1 MAYFNHAFCKVLWG
15 GNAGD
20 AGFVETGAYTD
31 LTPASLGTGSFA
43 FFDQD
48 TTNAATPWPIVGVG
62 DTQVTTGQPL
72 TLASTALLQNDRIGP
87 FHGGY
92 NEASKSKKIN
102 PRYVSRFYR
111 VDSAAAQ
118 TNIIGV
124 GSTPNL
130 DLAGADA
137 NCCPEFFCNEN
148 YHLRVDLKGS
158 PVLRMLNHNAYEVA
172 ASYTGCCDGPT
183 PELVD
188 PFDVMS
194 EWATYIH
201 NDPIFS
207 GANHGPVFTPL
218 FDQRLV
224 NVGVTVTCDDGVSWD
239 IYLPDNAQAGTAGL
253 YFEADGTTPTAAANA
268 FADSITS
275 AIGGGAATVGL
286 LTAGTGYT
294 GALGVATTGGSG
306 TGLTVNT
313 TDDGAGGIA
322 TVVVGDAGSG
332 YQPGDVITITGGGAD
347 ATFRIDTVELFPAI
361 APISTYVSTFTPASP
376 NCCAGLV
383 MQSAFTSTTFDTCTF
398 QPTDFFDLEPLLIQA
413 SMLDETGDPC
423 VFEQLCISDGI
434 TPSGSTSQTVYP
446 AIQAGLQAMGTG
458 EQVLRDLILAERYNQ
473 NPMATDLRIR
483 EITQGTDIT
492 GVVNRQ
498 GLYTCYY
505 VLHTVPRFNNPSGTF
520 DNDQYLIK
528 IPVEGGAIAAF
539 ETFMETWLTAAGNPL
554 GADITANGV
563 ETY

>member
-15 GNAGD
+15 GNTGD
-20 AGFVETGAYTD
+20 AGFVQTGAYTD
-31 LTPASLGTGSFA
+31 LAPAALGTGSFA

-48 TTNAATPWPIVGVG
+48 TTNAATPWPIVGVA

-130 DLAGADA
+130 DLDGADA
-137 NCCPEFFCNEN
+137 GCCPQFFCNEN

-207 GANHGPVFTPL
+207 GANHGPVFNAL

-224 NVGVTVTCDDGVSWD
+224 NVGVTVSCDTGGGYADWAL
-239 IYLPDNAQAGTAGL
+239 YLPDNAQANVAGL
-253 YFEADGTTPTAAANA
+253 YFEADGTT
-268 FADSITS
+268 
-275 AIGGGAATVGL
+275 
-286 LTAGTGYT
+286 LTQAGTDFATAVETAT
-294 GALGVATTGGSG
+294 GVTF
-306 TGLTVNT
+306 
-313 TDDGAGGIA
+313 
-322 TVVVGDAGSG
+322 TVV
-332 YQPGDVITITGGGAD
+332 
-347 ATFRIDTVELFPAI
+347 E
-361 APISTYVSTFTPASP
+361 PIGEYVSTFDPADP
-376 NCCAGLV
+376 LCCAGLV
-383 MQSAFTSTTFDTCTF
+383 MQAAFTETTFDTCTF
-398 QPTDFFDLEPLLIQA
+398 QPTDHFELEPLLMQA

-434 TPSGSTSQTVYP
+434 TPSGANSQTVYP

-492 GVVNRQ
+492 GVVNRA

-554 GADITANGV
+554 GTAIAANGV